1 MWATVL
7 FMQINVVQCN
17 LLNYGILSS
26 KGDLDMKILLDG
38 MGGDYAPLEIVK
50 GAVQAAKEIED
61 TISILG
67 PEERIKE
74 CLDAEGWNG
83 DNIEII
89 NCTEVITNNEAPA
102 MAVKRKKDS
111 TISRGM
117 TLVKEGEA
125 DAFIS
130 AGSTGALLSGGLLLL
145 GRIKGIKRP
154 AIAAFFPKIG
164 MNDTTLL
171 LDCGA
176 NVDSKPEYL
185 MQNGI
190 MGSIFVECVKGKS
203 EPEVRLLNVGAEDAK
218 GDELRKEAFKL
229 LKESD
234 LNFTGNIE
242 GRDVVNTTCDVVVCD
257 GFSGNVFLKSS
268 EGMALS
274 LLNLLKAKMTEGIK
288 AKLGAALSYNKLMEI
303 KSEFDYSSEGAAPI
317 LGLKG
322 AVLKM
327 HGNSKAEEV
336 YYAVKKAIP
345 YVNNDVTGKIE
356 AAISDKTNL

>member
-1 MWATVL
+1 MI
-7 FMQINVVQCN
+7 QYNV
-17 LLNYGILSS
+17 LNYGNLSS

-38 MGGDYAPLEIVK
+38 MGGDYAPVEVVK
-50 GAVQAAKEIED
+50 GAVLAAKEIDE
-61 TISILG
+61 TIAILG
-67 PEERIKE
+67 PEDSIKE
-74 CLDAEGWNG
+74 CLNNEGWSG
-83 DNIEII
+83 DNIEVI
-89 NCTEVITNNEAPA
+89 NCTEVISNNEAPA
-102 MAVKRKKDS
+102 MAVKKKKDS

-117 TLVKEGEA
+117 NIVKEREA

-190 MGSIFVECVKGKS
+190 MGSIFVECVKGRAN
-203 EPEVRLLNVGAEDAK
+203 PEVRLLNVGAEDAK
-218 GDELRKEAFKL
+218 GDELRKESFKL

-234 LNFTGNIE
+234 LNFAGNIE
-242 GRDVVNTTCDVVVCD
+242 GRDVVNTTSDVVVCD

-268 EGMALS
+268 EGMALA
-274 LLNLLKAKMTEGIK
+274 LMHLLKAKLNEGIS
-288 AKLGAALSYNKLMEI
+288 AKLGAALSYGKLKEL

-327 HGNSKAEEV
+327 HGNSKAKEV

-356 AAISDKTNL
+356 TAIAEKALTQKKESEESK

>member
-1 MWATVL
+1 MR
-7 FMQINVVQCN
+7 
-17 LLNYGILSS
+17 
-26 KGDLDMKILLDG
+26 ILLDG
-38 MGGDYAPLEIVK
+38 MGGDYAPTEIVK
-50 GAVQAAKEIED
+50 GAVLAAREFNEQIA
-61 TISILG
+61 ILG
-67 PEERIKE
+67 PEEEIRKR
-74 CLDAEGWNG
+74 LADEGWDGN
-83 DNIEII
+83 NIEVI

-102 MAVKRKKDS
+102 MAVKKKKDS
-111 TISRGM
+111 TIARGM
-117 TLVKEGEA
+117 ALMKEGEA

-130 AGSTGALLSGGLLLL
+130 AGSTGALLAGGLLLL

-154 AIAAFFPKIG
+154 AIAAFVPKIG

-185 MQNGI
+185 LQNGI
-190 MGSIFVECVKGKS
+190 MGSIFVECVKGKKNPVVS
-203 EPEVRLLNVGAEDAK
+203 LLNVGAEAAK

-229 LKESD
+229 LSD
-234 LNFTGNIE
+234 SELNFSGNIE
-242 GRDVVNTTCDVVVCD
+242 GRDVVGTDSDVVVCD
-257 GFSGNVFLKSS
+257 GFSGNIFLKSS

-274 LLNLLKAKMTEGIK
+274 LLNLLKSKLKEGVV

-303 KSEFDYSSEGAAPI
+303 KAEFDYSKEGAAPI

-336 YYAVKKAIP
+336 YYAVKKAVP

-356 AAISDKTNL
+356 KAIGRKSFLGL

>member
-1 MWATVL
+1 MR
-7 FMQINVVQCN
+7 
-17 LLNYGILSS
+17 
-26 KGDLDMKILLDG
+26 ILLDG
-38 MGGDYAPLEIVK
+38 MGGDYAPAEIVK
-50 GAVQAAKEIED
+50 GAVKAAKEIND

-67 PEERIKE
+67 PEGQIRE
-74 CLDAEGWNG
+74 CLEKENWSG

-89 NCTEVITNNEAPA
+89 NCTEVITNHEAPA

-111 TISRGM
+111 TISKAM
-117 TLVKEGEA
+117 VMMKEGEA
-125 DAFIS
+125 DAFVS

-164 MNDTTLL
+164 KNDTTLL

-185 MQNGI
+185 LQNGI
-190 MGSIFVECVKGKS
+190 MGSIFVECVKGKNNPS
-203 EPEVRLLNVGAEDAK
+203 IQLLNVGAEDAK
-218 GDELRKEAFKL
+218 GDELRKDAFKL
-229 LKESD
+229 LSESE
-234 LNFTGNIE
+234 LNFLGNIE
-242 GRDVVNTTCDVVVCD
+242 GRDIVTCDCDVVVCD

-268 EGMALS
+268 EGMALA
-274 LLNLLKAKMTEGIK
+274 LLRLMKAKLTEGIR
-288 AKLGAALSYNKLMEI
+288 AKLGAALSYNKLMEL
-303 KSEFDYSSEGAAPI
+303 KAEFDYSQEGAAPI

-327 HGNSKAEEV
+327 HGNSTAEEV

-345 YVNNDVTGKIE
+345 YVENDVTGKIE
-356 AAISDKTNL
+356 KAIGKKSLLGL